1 MRVLVTLGG
10 TSERI
15 DQVRSIT
22 NHSTGKLGNDVI
34 QQLVERQIQVDAI
47 VTTSAIQPAVHPN
60 ITIHSIDNTQAL
72 LTTLIDLMTH
82 FTYDAVI
89 HSMAVSD
96 FTPTISESEEQ
107 FLTKINTWIQQHPG
121 ELMDA
126 AAFKTFLHPTA
137 DQKQATK
144 LSSATDHL
152 VLLLEKTP
160 KVIQKIKQLQPTT
173 LLVGFKLLVD
183 VPQAELF
190 SVAKASLLKSDAD
203 FVLANDLTAIDDTQH
218 IGYLLNREGLVA
230 QATTKTAIAK
240 MIVEQLILVNNQKE

>member
-22 NHSTGKLGNDVI
+22 NHSSGKLGNDVI
-34 QQLVERQIQVDAI
+34 QQLIEQQIQVDAI

-60 ITIHSIDNTQAL
+60 VTIHSIDDTQAL
-72 LTTLIDLMTH
+72 LTTLTNLMTH

-96 FTPTISESEEQ
+96 FTPTLSDSEEQ
-107 FLTKINTWIQQHPG
+107 FLTKLNTWIQQNPG
-121 ELMDA
+121 KLMNATD
-126 AAFKTFLHPTA
+126 FKIFLQPTN
-137 DQKQATK
+137 QKQATK

-160 KVIQKIKQLQPTT
+160 KVIQKIKQLQPNT

-190 SVAKASLLKSDAD
+190 SVAKATLLKSDAD
-203 FVLANDLTAIDDTQH
+203 FVLANDLTAIDETQH

-240 MIVEQLILVNNQKE
+240 MIVEQLIIVNNQKE